1 MVVGSILSSFNEAAC
16 HHRRYVSKGI
26 GCNHPGIARLR
37 DIGMSCVL
45 RAIGLLGFLLM
56 AQASAVEKLRLVAD
70 AWPPFTDASLL
81 NNGLAS
87 DLVSTALQRAGYL
100 TDYHQVPWA
109 RALLGVEEGR
119 YDVLIN
125 AWFSDERTRIGHFS
139 AEYLLNRVRFLKRS
153 RSSVQFRDLSQLY
166 ERPIAVVR
174 GYMYSP
180 EFEND
185 KLLVKVPVSSFPMAL
200 HMVAA
205 GRVDL
210 AVEDEFVARY
220 YLAAEPKGI
229 RDKLEFLPNSLS
241 ENSLHILVSL
251 KNSQHEQI
259 VAHFDREIA
268 AMKADGSYAAIFK
281 RHGL

>member
-1 MVVGSILSSFNEAAC
+1 MPAWMPLTRGFVC
-16 HHRRYVSKGI
+16 HH
-26 GCNHPGIARLR
+26 PGNARLR
-37 DIGMSCVL
+37 EKSMSCVL
-45 RAIGLLGFLLM
+45 RAIALLGLLLT
-56 AQASAVEKLRLVAD
+56 AQANAGEKLRLVAD
-70 AWPPFTDASLL
+70 SWPPFTEASLL
-81 NNGLAS
+81 NNGLAT
-87 DLVSTALQRAGYL
+87 DLVSTALQRAGYS
-100 TDYHQVPWA
+100 TDYAQVPWA

-125 AWFSDERTRIGHFS
+125 AWFSDERTRIGQFS
-139 AEYLLNRVRFLKRS
+139 EEYLLNRVRFLKRS
-153 RSSVQFRDLSQLY
+153 RSSVQFQDLSQLY

-174 GYMYSP
+174 GYSYSA
-180 EFEND
+180 EFDND
-185 KLLVKVPVSSFPMAL
+185 KLLEKVPVSNFSMAL
-200 HMVAA
+200 RMVAA

-229 RDKLEFLPNSLS
+229 RDRLEFLSKSLS

-251 KNSQHEQI
+251 KNPQHQGI
-259 VAHFDREIA
+259 VEDFNREIA